1 MANTL
6 PDVTVVVNNYIDLYV
21 ATGLTVGKPLLIQNK
36 GTSAAYIQIKDF
48 QPASS
53 SVDGIYLTSYA
64 FCVVDSGASG
74 CWAKGQGKLSVQ
86 EMS

>member
-6 PDVTVVVNNYIDLYV
+6 PDVSVVVGSFTDLYT
-21 ATGLTVGKPLLIQNK
+21 ASGITVGKPLLIQNK

-53 SVDGIYLTSYA
+53 SVDGVYLTSYA
-64 FCVVDSGASG
+64 FCVVDAGASG